1 VTRGTSER
9 RRNLTGMASPD
20 GARHVGRPRDPAL
33 DQAILDATL
42 GVLREHGYAGFSLEA
57 VATRAGT
64 TKPTIARRWR
74 RRQELIIAALA
85 TVLVRPP
92 VPDTGCT
99 RCDLIDGV
107 ELLADAVLRRM
118 PPAVLAPLIADCAPD
133 PELHRYLTDALVQPT
148 REALVQTVM
157 RAIDR
162 GHLRRD
168 TDPELV
174 VDLFSSMVFQRNL
187 LADATFDAQW
197 VIEAVDMVLR
207 GIAVSFATLVQISEL
222 GQGEHHR
229 HPE

>member
-1 VTRGTSER
+1 
-9 RRNLTGMASPD
+9 MASPD
-20 GARHVGRPRDPAL
+20 GSRHAGRPRDPAI
-33 DQAILDATL
+33 DQAILEATL
-42 GVLREHGYAGFSLEA
+42 NVLHEHGYAGFSLEA

-99 RCDLIDGV
+99 RCDLIDGI

-133 PELHRYLTDALVQPT
+133 RELHQYLTDALVLPT
-148 REALVQTVM
+148 REALALTVK

-162 GHLRRD
+162 GHLRSD
-168 TDPELV
+168 TNPELV
-174 VDLFSSMVFQRNL
+174 VDLFASMVFQGGL
-187 LADATFDAQW
+187 FADSRFDAQR
-197 VIEAVDMVLR
+197 VVEAVDLVLR
-207 GIAVSFATLVQISEL
+207 GIAVSFTTLIELSEIN
-222 GQGEHHR
+222 QGEQHR